1 MKPLWSSLLVA
12 AICAPTTLFAQPQ
25 PEASPAAKAPAP
37 KTKAFEISHGNLFEA
52 LRQIAAY
59 RKLDLVIDSDVPN
72 RIGLYAFKHTTWE
85 KALETLLVSHG
96 LNGEIKD
103 GILRVR
109 LASQAPGDGLQ
120 PAGAFSERAP
130 ASRTISITYRP
141 SPQGEALLSVTAHG
155 VTRAEILEALSKIER
170 LGKAKADKQPFNAN
184 WVLRPLKN
192 PGKEDL
198 ETFSME
204 DITPSGLRALYP

>member
-1 MKPLWSSLLVA
+1 MKPIRSLLVVA
-12 AICAPTTLFAQPQ
+12 ALGAPAVLGAQSQ
-25 PEASPAAKAPAP
+25 PAAPPKPVAKA
-37 KTKAFEISHGNLFEA
+37 KTFEISHGNLFEA
-52 LRQIAAY
+52 LRQIVAY
-59 RKLDLVIDSDVPN
+59 RNLDLVIDPDVPN

-85 KALETLLVSHG
+85 KALETLLTSHG

-109 LASQAPGDGLQ
+109 VASLTPGEGAQ
-120 PAGAFSERAP
+120 PAGAILERTA

-141 SPQGEALLSVTAHG
+141 SAQGEALLSVTVNG
-155 VTRAEILEALSKIER
+155 VTRAEILEALTKIER

-192 PGKEDL
+192 AAKEDL

-204 DITPSGLRALYP
+204 DITPAGLRALYP

>member
-1 MKPLWSSLLVA
+1 MKPIRSLLVMA
-12 AICAPTTLFAQPQ
+12 ALGAPAILAAQPQ
-25 PEASPAAKAPAP
+25 PVPPAKPAAKA
-37 KTKAFEISHGNLFEA
+37 KAFEISHGNLFEA

-59 RKLDLVIDSDVPN
+59 RNLDLVIDPDVPN

-85 KALETLLVSHG
+85 KALETLLTSHG

-109 LASQAPGDGLQ
+109 VASLTPGEGTQ
-120 PAGAFSERAP
+120 PAGAILERTA

-141 SPQGEALLSVTAHG
+141 SAQGEALLSVTVNG
-155 VTRAEILEALSKIER
+155 VTRAEILEALTKIER
-170 LGKAKADKQPFNAN
+170 LGKAKTDKQPFNAN
-184 WVLRPLKN
+184 WVLRPVKN
-192 PGKEDL
+192 AAKEDL

-204 DITPSGLRALYP
+204 DITPAGLRALYP

>member
-1 MKPLWSSLLVA
+1 MKPIRSLLVMA
-12 AICAPTTLFAQPQ
+12 ALGASVALAAQSQPT
-25 PEASPAAKAPAP
+25 ASPAKPAAKA
-37 KTKAFEISHGNLFEA
+37 KAFEISHGNLFEA

-59 RKLDLVIDSDVPN
+59 RNLDLVIDPDVPN

-85 KALETLLVSHG
+85 KALETLLTSHG

-109 LASQAPGDGLQ
+109 VASQTPGEGAQ
-120 PAGAFSERAP
+120 PAGGLLERTA

-141 SPQGEALLSVTAHG
+141 TAQGEALLSVTVNG

-184 WVLRPLKN
+184 WVLRPIKN
-192 PGKEDL
+192 AAKEDL

-204 DITPSGLRALYP
+204 DITPAGLRALYP

>member
-1 MKPLWSSLLVA
+1 MKPIRSLLVVA
-12 AICAPTTLFAQPQ
+12 ALGAPAVLGAQSP
-25 PEASPAAKAPAP
+25 PAAPPKPVAKA
-37 KTKAFEISHGNLFEA
+37 KTFEISHGNLFEA

-59 RKLDLVIDSDVPN
+59 RNLDLVIDPDVPN

-85 KALETLLVSHG
+85 KALETLLTSHG

-109 LASQAPGDGLQ
+109 VASQTPGEGAQ
-120 PAGAFSERAP
+120 PAGTILERTA

-141 SPQGEALLSVTAHG
+141 AAQGEALLSVTVNG

-192 PGKEDL
+192 AAKEDL

-204 DITPSGLRALYP
+204 DITPAGLRALYP